1 MEKILL
7 SPPIAFVILLG
18 ISLLFSF
25 FSKFIAAKGITSAG
39 KEKSYACGEDVEV
52 HKVQPD
58 YGQFFSFAFFFT
70 IMHVV
75 ALIVATV
82 PKEISIMP
90 FIYILVAVM
99 ALFILFR
106 K

>member
-1 MEKILL
+1 MKNILL
-7 SPPIAFVILLG
+7 SPPIAFIILLG
-18 ISLLFSF
+18 ISLLLSF
-25 FSKFIAAKGITSAG
+25 LSKFIAAKGIIASG
-39 KEKSYACGEDVEV
+39 KEKSYACGEDVEL

-58 YGQFFSFAFFFT
+58 YSQFFSFAFFFT

-90 FIYILVAVM
+90 FIYILIAVM